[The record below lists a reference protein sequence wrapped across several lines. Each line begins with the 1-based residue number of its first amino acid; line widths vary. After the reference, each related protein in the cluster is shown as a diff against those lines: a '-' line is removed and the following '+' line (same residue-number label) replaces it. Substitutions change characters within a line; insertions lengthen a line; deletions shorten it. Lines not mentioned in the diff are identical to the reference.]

1 MKGGR
6 DLMSSSSMEILARSI
21 IEGKNDKIKNLVQQA
36 LDEGLPPE
44 DVLDSGLMKGMEV
57 VGKRFAA
64 EDMFIPEVMLS
75 ARTMHAA
82 LELLRPVL
90 EEQDKKLQMKGK
102 MVLGTV
108 AGDIHDIG
116 KSLVE
121 MMFIANGFEVVDLG
135 IDVSAEGFVEAV
147 KKHEPDVV
155 GMSALLTSTMPAM
168 AETVEAI
175 DKAGLR
181 KDSGLKIIVGGAPVT
196 ADYAKGIGADF
207 YGENALNAVEM
218 VKEALAQ

>member
-1 MKGGR
+1 
-6 DLMSSSSMEILARSI
+6 MSSSSMEVLAQSI
-21 IEGKNDKIKNLVQQA
+21 IEGKVDEIKDLVQQA

-44 DVLDSGLMKGMEV
+44 DVLDNGLMKGMEV

-64 EDMFIPEVMLS
+64 DDMFIPEVMLS
-75 ARTMHAA
+75 ARTMHEA

-102 MVLGTV
+102 MILGTV

-135 IDVSAEGFVEAV
+135 IDVSAEDFVEAV

-168 AETVEAI
+168 AETIEAI
-175 DKAGLR
+175 DGAGLR
-181 KDSGLKIIVGGAPVT
+181 KESGLKVIVGGAPVT
-196 ADYAKGIGADF
+196 ADYAEEIGADF
-207 YGENALNAVEM
+207 YGENALDAVKMISE
-218 VKEALAQ
+218 VLAP

>member
-1 MKGGR
+1 M
-6 DLMSSSSMEILARSI
+6 SSMEVLSQSI
-21 IEGKNDKIKNLVQQA
+21 IEGKADEIKDLVQKA
-36 LDEGLPPE
+36 LNEGLAP
-44 DVLDSGLMKGMEV
+44 DDILDQGLMKGMGV

-102 MVLGTV
+102 MILGTV

-121 MMFIANGFEVVDLG
+121 MMFVANGFEVVDLG
-135 IDVSAEGFVEAV
+135 IDIKAEDFVAAV
-147 KKHEPDVV
+147 KEHEPDIL

-168 AETVEAI
+168 EETVEAI
-175 DKAGLR
+175 DNAGLR
-181 KDSGLKIIVGGAPVT
+181 KDSGLKIIVGGAPIT
-196 ADYAKGIGADF
+196 ADYAEKIGADY
-207 YGENALNAVEM
+207 YGENALEAVELI
-218 VKEALAQ
+218 KKALAQ

>member
-1 MKGGR
+1 M
-6 DLMSSSSMEILARSI
+6 SSMEVLSQSI
-21 IEGKNDKIKNLVQQA
+21 IEGKADEIKDLVQKA
-36 LDEGLPPE
+36 LNEGLAP
-44 DVLDSGLMKGMEV
+44 DDILDQGLMKGMGV

-102 MVLGTV
+102 MILGTV

-121 MMFIANGFEVVDLG
+121 MMFVANGFEVVDLG
-135 IDVSAEGFVEAV
+135 IDIKAEDFVVAV
-147 KKHEPDVV
+147 KEHEPDIL

-168 AETVEAI
+168 EETVEAI
-175 DKAGLR
+175 DNAGLR
-181 KDSGLKIIVGGAPVT
+181 KDSGLKIIVGGAPIT
-196 ADYAKGIGADF
+196 ADYAEKIGADY
-207 YGENALNAVEM
+207 YGENALEAVELI
-218 VKEALAQ
+218 KKALAQ